1 MNVKQVHEG
10 YNMIQIK
17 LVEMK
22 TTRSEMTNIY
32 IERRTAVTSASLY
45 KRLYKKKQ
53 IKFEE
58 GEER

>member
-1 MNVKQVHEG
+1 
-10 YNMIQIK
+10 MIQIK